1 MACLSHARPRPFCS
15 LAGTAVI
22 ATIEN
27 PCSNALSTSVV
38 AYISN
43 AAAVAGRSMGQV
55 LRGAFLRL
63 ETVAFDN
70 SANAHPPPCLWARYL
85 YVRRPIEG
93 DTPRG
98 LRVNSVGGKLDETT
112 TGHNLPG
119 RVACVTLNSV
129 SQQ

>member
-1 MACLSHARPRPFCS
+1 MASLSHARPQPSCS
-15 LAGTAVI
+15 LAGTA
-22 ATIEN
+22 ATASIEN
-27 PCSNALSTSVV
+27 PWSNALSSSVV
-38 AYISN
+38 ASVSN

-63 ETVAFDN
+63 ETVALDN
-70 SANAHPPPCLWARYL
+70 SVNAHPPPCLWTRHL
-85 YVRRPIEG
+85 YVRRAIEG

-112 TGHNLPG
+112 IGHNLPG